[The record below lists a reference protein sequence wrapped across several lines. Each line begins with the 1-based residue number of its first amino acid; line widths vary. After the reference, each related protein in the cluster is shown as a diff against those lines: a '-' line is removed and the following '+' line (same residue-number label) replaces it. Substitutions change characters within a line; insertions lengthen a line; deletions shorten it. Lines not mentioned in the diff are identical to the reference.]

1 MMQFIARIP
10 HNIYL
15 GNINRNMR
23 SKIAKKSTVVIV
35 IFQAIAISWITM
47 GLSGCNST
55 GDRAKNSNNYKLA
68 GTWEFKNQDGVKTG
82 TAIFETQNDVDGD
95 VYILGDFALGKTAIA
110 GKFKVNSS
118 TNPQQLDLI
127 FGDLTTQTI
136 YEIDNDG
143 KLKIANA
150 VPEQSRP
157 TVLDAQPQRLIK
169 VSDRTSIASDI
180 KILRS
185 SDLVSS
191 SMLIREAASKSY
203 IRVIMR
209 SQQQIFQE
217 QGQFSQDL
225 NQLKSGLSL
234 NSEFYNYKI
243 TILGDLV
250 QHSAIPL
257 KDGLK
262 AYTGIVYAIAGAD
275 TNQKATKLL
284 LCESNIP
291 TKQIPTMPQ
300 NQDEVYKCPNTYTSI
315 NP

>member
-1 MMQFIARIP
+1 
-10 HNIYL
+10 
-15 GNINRNMR
+15 MR
-23 SKIAKKSTVVIV
+23 SQIAKKNAVVIA
-35 IFQAIAISWITM
+35 ILQAIAIPCITI
-47 GLSGCNST
+47 GLISCNSM
-55 GDRAKNSNNYKLA
+55 GDRAKNLPNSKLA

-82 TAIFETQNDVDGD
+82 TAIFATQNDVDGD
-95 VYILGDFALGKTAIA
+95 IYILGDFALGKTAIA

-118 TNPQQLDLI
+118 TNPQQLDLV

-157 TVLDAQPQRLIK
+157 TVLDAQPQQLTK
-169 VSDRTSIASDI
+169 VSDSTNIASDI

-185 SDLVSS
+185 PDLVGSS
-191 SMLIREAASKSY
+191 VIIREAESKSY
-203 IRVIMR
+203 VRAIMR
-209 SQQQIFQE
+209 SQQQIFQV
-217 QGQFSQDL
+217 QGQFSQDI

-243 TILGDLV
+243 TIFGDLV

-262 AYTGIVYAIAGAD
+262 AYTGIVFAIAGSD
-275 TNQKATKLL
+275 PNQKATKLL
-284 LCESNIP
+284 LCESNIS
-291 TKQIPTMPQ
+291 TTQIPPRPQ
-300 NQDEVYKCPNTYTSI
+300 NQDEGYKCPNAYTSI

>member
-1 MMQFIARIP
+1 
-10 HNIYL
+10 
-15 GNINRNMR
+15 MR
-23 SKIAKKSTVVIV
+23 SQIVKKSTVVIA
-35 IFQAIAISWITM
+35 ICKAIAIPCITM
-47 GLSGCNST
+47 GLLIGCNSK
-55 GDRAKNSNNYKLA
+55 GDRAKIATNHKLA

-82 TAIFETQNDVDGD
+82 TAIFDSQNDVDGD
-95 VYILGDFALGKTAIA
+95 VYILGDLSSGKTAIA

-118 TNPQQLDLI
+118 TNPQQIDLV

-143 KLKIANA
+143 KLNIANT

-157 TVLDAQPQRLIK
+157 KVLDTQPQRLTK
-169 VSDRTSIASDI
+169 VSDSTSMASDI

-185 SDLVSS
+185 PDLVGSS
-191 SMLIREAASKSY
+191 LLIREAESKSY
-203 IRVIMR
+203 VRAILR
-209 SQQQIFQE
+209 SQQQIFQA
-217 QGQFSQDL
+217 QGQFSQDI

-234 NSEFYNYKI
+234 NSEFYNYKV

-257 KDGLK
+257 RDGLK
-262 AYTGIVYAIAGAD
+262 AYTGIVYAIASSD
-275 TNQKATKLL
+275 PNQKATKLL

-291 TKQIPTMPQ
+291 TKQIPPTPQ
-300 NQDEVYKCPNTYTSI
+300 NQDEGYKCPNAYTSI

>member
-1 MMQFIARIP
+1 
-10 HNIYL
+10 
-15 GNINRNMR
+15 MR
-23 SKIAKKSTVVIV
+23 SQFFKRT
-35 IFQAIAISWITM
+35 IAIPCITI
-47 GLSGCNST
+47 GLLIGCNST
-55 GDRAKNSNNYKLA
+55 GDRAKIPTNYKLA

-82 TAIFETQNDVDGD
+82 TAIFATQNDVDGD
-95 VYILGDFALGKTAIA
+95 VYILGDLSLSKTAIA

-118 TNPQQLDLI
+118 TNPPQLDLV

-143 KLKIANA
+143 KLNIANA

-157 TVLDAQPQRLIK
+157 IVLDAQPQRLTK
-169 VSDRTSIASDI
+169 VSDSTSIADDI

-185 SDLVSS
+185 QDLVSS
-191 SMLIREAASKSY
+191 SLLIREAESKSY
-203 IRVIMR
+203 VRAILR
-209 SQQQIFQE
+209 SQQQIFQA
-217 QGQFSQDL
+217 QGQFSQDI

-234 NSEFYNYKI
+234 NSEFYNYKV

-262 AYTGIVYAIAGAD
+262 AYTGIVYAIASSD

-291 TKQIPTMPQ
+291 TQEIPTKPQ
-300 NQDEVYKCPNTYTSI
+300 KQDEGYKCPNAYTSI

>member
-1 MMQFIARIP
+1 
-10 HNIYL
+10 
-15 GNINRNMR
+15 MR
-23 SKIAKKSTVVIV
+23 SQIVKKSTIV
-35 IFQAIAISWITM
+35 TTIFQAIAIPCITI
-47 GLSGCNST
+47 GLIGCNNT
-55 GDRAKNSNNYKLA
+55 GNQSKIATNYKLA

-82 TAIFETQNDVDGD
+82 TAIFATQNDVDGD
-95 VYILGDFALGKTAIA
+95 VYILGDLSSGKTAIA

-118 TNPQQLDLI
+118 TNPQQLDLV

-157 TVLDAQPQRLIK
+157 KVLDAQPQRLTK
-169 VSDRTSIASDI
+169 VSDSTSMASDI

-185 SDLVSS
+185 PDLVSS
-191 SMLIREAASKSY
+191 SVLIREAESKSS

-217 QGQFSQDL
+217 QGQFSTDI

-262 AYTGIVYAIAGAD
+262 AYTGIVFAIASSD
-275 TNQKATKLL
+275 PNQKATKLL
-284 LCESNIP
+284 LCESNMPTQETP
-291 TKQIPTMPQ
+291 TKPQ
-300 NQDEVYKCPNTYTSI
+300 NQDEGYKCPNTYTSI

>member
-1 MMQFIARIP
+1 
-10 HNIYL
+10 
-15 GNINRNMR
+15 MR
-23 SKIAKKSTVVIV
+23 KIIFREKVKTIVVRM
-35 IFQAIAISWITM
+35 FCQAIAIPCITL
-47 GLSGCNST
+47 GLISCNSM
-55 GDRAKNSNNYKLA
+55 GDRAKTSTNYKLA

-82 TAIFETQNDVDGD
+82 TAIFATQNDVDGD
-95 VYILGDFALGKTAIA
+95 VYILGDLSLGKTAIA

-118 TNPQQLDLI
+118 TNPQQLDLV

-150 VPEQSRP
+150 VPEQPRP
-157 TVLDAQPQRLIK
+157 TVLDTQPQQLTK
-169 VSDRTSIASDI
+169 VSDSTTVAKDV

-185 SDLVSS
+185 PDLVSS
-191 SMLIREAASKSY
+191 SLLIREAEGKSY
-203 IRVIMR
+203 IRVVMR

-217 QGQFSQDL
+217 QGQFSQDI

-234 NSEFYNYKI
+234 NSEFYSYKI

-250 QHSAIPL
+250 QNNAIPL

-262 AYTGIVYAIAGAD
+262 AYTGIVYAIAGSD
-275 TNQKATKLL
+275 PNQKATKLL

-291 TKQIPTMPQ
+291 TQKIPTNPQ
-300 NQDEVYKCPNTYTSI
+300 SQDEGYKCPNAYTSI

>member
-1 MMQFIARIP
+1 
-10 HNIYL
+10 
-15 GNINRNMR
+15 MR
-23 SKIAKKSTVVIV
+23 SQIAKKSAV
-35 IFQAIAISWITM
+35 AIAICKSIAIPCITM
-47 GLSGCNST
+47 GLLIGCNSK
-55 GDRAKNSNNYKLA
+55 GDRAKIATNYKLA

-82 TAIFETQNDVDGD
+82 TAIFDSQNDVDGD
-95 VYILGDFALGKTAIA
+95 VYILGDLSSGKTAIA

-118 TNPQQLDLI
+118 TNPQQLDLV

-150 VPEQSRP
+150 VPDQSRP
-157 TVLDAQPQRLIK
+157 MVLDTQPQQLTKI
-169 VSDRTSIASDI
+169 SDSASIAGDI

-185 SDLVSS
+185 QDLVSS
-191 SMLIREAASKSY
+191 SLIIREAESKSY
-203 IRVIMR
+203 VRAIMR
-209 SQQQIFQE
+209 SQQQIFQS
-217 QGQFSQDL
+217 QRQFSQDI

-250 QHSAIPL
+250 QHSAIPV

-262 AYTGIVYAIAGAD
+262 AYTGIVYAIASSD
-275 TNQKATKLL
+275 SNQKSTKLL

-291 TKQIPTMPQ
+291 TQEIPNKPQ
-300 NQDEVYKCPNTYTSI
+300 NQDEGYKCPNAYTSI

>member
-1 MMQFIARIP
+1 
-10 HNIYL
+10 
-15 GNINRNMR
+15 MR
-23 SKIAKKSTVVIV
+23 SQFFKRTI
-35 IFQAIAISWITM
+35 ITSCITI
-47 GLSGCNST
+47 GLLIGCNSM
-55 GDRAKNSNNYKLA
+55 GDRAKIPTNYKLA
-68 GTWEFKNQDGVKTG
+68 GTWEFKNQDGAKTG
-82 TAIFETQNDVDGD
+82 TAIFATQNDVDGD
-95 VYILGDFALGKTAIA
+95 VYILGDLSSSKTAIA

-118 TNPQQLDLI
+118 INPQQLDLT

-157 TVLDAQPQRLIK
+157 KFLDAQPQQLTK
-169 VSDRTSIASDI
+169 VSDSTNIASDV

-185 SDLVSS
+185 QDFLSS
-191 SMLIREAASKSY
+191 SVLIREAESKSY
-203 IRVIMR
+203 LRVMLR

-217 QGQFSQDL
+217 QGQFSQDI

-234 NSEFYNYKI
+234 NSEFYSYKI
-243 TILGDLV
+243 TIFGDLV

-262 AYTGIVYAIAGAD
+262 AYTGIVYAIASSD
-275 TNQKATKLL
+275 SNQKATKLL

-291 TKQIPTMPQ
+291 TKEIATKPQ
-300 NQDEVYKCPNTYTSI
+300 NQDEGYKCPNAYTSI

>member
-1 MMQFIARIP
+1 
-10 HNIYL
+10 
-15 GNINRNMR
+15 
-23 SKIAKKSTVVIV
+23 
-35 IFQAIAISWITM
+35 M
-47 GLSGCNST
+47 GLLIGCNST
-55 GDRAKNSNNYKLA
+55 GDRAKISTNYKLA
-68 GTWEFKNQDGVKTG
+68 GTWEFKSQDGVKTG
-82 TAIFETQNDVDGD
+82 TAIFASQNDVDGD
-95 VYILGDFALGKTAIA
+95 VYILDDLSSSKTAIA
-110 GKFKVNSS
+110 GKFKVSSS
-118 TNPQQLDLI
+118 TNPLQLDLT

-150 VPEQSRP
+150 VPEQLRP
-157 TVLDAQPQRLIK
+157 KELDAQPQQLIK
-169 VSDRTSIASDI
+169 VSDSTNIASDI

-185 SDLVSS
+185 QDLISS
-191 SMLIREAASKSY
+191 SVLIREAESKSN
-203 IRVIMR
+203 IRVILR

-217 QGQFSQDL
+217 QGKFSQDI

-234 NSEFYNYKI
+234 NSEFYSYKI
-243 TILGDLV
+243 TIFGDLV

-262 AYTGIVYAIAGAD
+262 AYTGIVFAIASSD

-291 TKQIPTMPQ
+291 TQEMPTKPQ
-300 NQDEVYKCPNTYTSI
+300 NQDEGYKCPNAYTSI